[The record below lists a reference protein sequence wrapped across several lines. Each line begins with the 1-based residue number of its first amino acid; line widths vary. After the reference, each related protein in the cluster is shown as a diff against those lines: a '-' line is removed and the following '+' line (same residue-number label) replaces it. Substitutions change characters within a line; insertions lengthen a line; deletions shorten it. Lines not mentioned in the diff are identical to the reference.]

1 LAEQG
6 MMRKLLYFVG
16 AGLTKSLQLPDKP
29 VPLMCDYISVMA
41 NYVADDVILTT
52 LAALELEEPY
62 PYRWEDLES
71 KELAKKLTGPNAD
84 RNLENR
90 GAFALALKNKPSE
103 SIEDLLERA
112 SSTAAIRFIYA
123 IDRLFYLVGWD
134 VDFCPLDNF
143 LRGQFKVDETH
154 HTFVSFN
161 YDLFLDRAVQKQ
173 TAGQWDVCAGYGFQI
188 PWRINNDP
196 PPMPGVGGVLPTEN
210 AVALNSSDSSSSR
223 FQILKP
229 HGSLN
234 WLVPHKV
241 PYVYSPN
248 GLVLEDGKVIVPLTA
263 TRELRYWYKS
273 DDFQYVCCGDELP
286 SDVAPCIIAPVSAKS
301 SSLSFIK
308 ETRSKVSQAIKD
320 ADEIYVLG
328 WSMPKTDEDQERV
341 IRCAVNERHATVE
354 RITVVNRGASPDY
367 FERVASVFGVE
378 KSQLR
383 VFNSGFHEFAA
394 RHA

>member
-1 LAEQG
+1 
-6 MMRKLLYFVG
+6 MRNILYFVG

-29 VPLMCDYISVMA
+29 LPLMWDYIGVMA
-41 NYVADDVILTT
+41 NYFADDVILTT
-52 LAALELEEPY
+52 LADLELEEPY
-62 PYRWEDLES
+62 PYKWEDLES

-90 GAFALALKNKPSE
+90 CAFERALKNKPSE

-112 SSTAAIRFIYA
+112 SSTAAVRFIYA
-123 IDRLFYLVGWD
+123 IDRLFFLVGWN
-134 VDFCPLDNF
+134 VDLTPLENF
-143 LRGQFKVDETH
+143 LRGQFELDETH

-173 TAGQWDVCAGYGFQI
+173 TAGRWDVCTGYGFKI
-188 PWRINNDP
+188 PWRIDNDP
-196 PPMPGVGGVLPTEN
+196 PPMPEAGWLPSET
-210 AVALNSSDSSSSR
+210 AVALAPSNSSSSC

-234 WLVPHKV
+234 WLVPLKV
-241 PYVYSPN
+241 PYEYSPH
-248 GLVLEDGKVIVPLTA
+248 GLVLEDGKVILPLTGA
-263 TRELRYWYKS
+263 TELRYWYKS
-273 DDFQYVCCGDELP
+273 GDFPHVCCGDELP
-286 SDVAPCIIAPVSAKS
+286 SEVAPCIIAPVSAKS

-308 ETRSKVSQAIKD
+308 ETRLKVSQAIKD
-320 ADEIYVLG
+320 ADEIYILG
-328 WSMPKTDEDQERV
+328 WSMPKTDNDQETA
-341 IRCAVNERHATVE
+341 IRRAVNERNETVE

-367 FERVASVFGVE
+367 FERVANVFGVE

-394 RHA
+394 RYAEE